1 MWEFPKSHSQF
12 AFPRVGVMIVQGAK
26 PAQIVVEIV
35 GGDAVKA
42 LNPLLETAV
51 IGIDVLDMNRAFDTH
66 AFA

>member
-1 MWEFPKSHSQF
+1 
-12 AFPRVGVMIVQGAK
+12 MIVQGAK